1 MGNLKTHSP
10 VPYPTLDPL
19 DWSTIQPY
27 VDALLAA
34 ELTPINADAWLQQ
47 WSDLAA
53 VLAESAALIQRA
65 VNENTADKEA
75 EHRFLIHVEQIV
87 PQTKIASQALRD
99 KLLALPGYAPS
110 VETAVMLRRFR
121 TEAEIFRPANV
132 PLESELMKL
141 ANRYDKTIG
150 GLTIEWEGKTETLPQ
165 ANLHLEDPD
174 RGVRERAWRLIMAS
188 YGGQRPKLNDLYLEM
203 LALRRR
209 VAANAGLPDY
219 RAYMWRQY
227 NRFDYT
233 PADCFTF
240 HDAIEHAV
248 VPLAQRIYG
257 ELADRLGV
265 TSLRPW
271 DTEADPYGAA
281 LRPFADV
288 ADLEEGAY
296 RIFQRVDPVLAGHFA
311 AMRRGY
317 LDLPTRANKA
327 PGGYCSSLPVIGLAY
342 IFMNAA
348 GADDDVRTILHEGG
362 HAFHFMESRRHPL
375 VWNHN
380 GPMEFCEVASMSME
394 LLAAPYLARSA
405 GGFYSESEARRAY
418 AEALRRIV
426 RFLPY
431 MAVVDGFQ
439 HWVYTAAPENVTT
452 GDLDAKWVELWDRFM
467 LGIDWCG
474 LPAERETGWQ
484 RKQHIFTDPFYYVEY
499 GLAQLGALQVWR
511 NALADQP
518 RAVTDYR
525 AALALGDTR
534 PLPELFRAA
543 GATFAFD
550 RQTVGELMAL
560 IRAQLEGLTT

>member
-1 MGNLKTHSP
+1 MS
-10 VPYPTLDPL
+10 YPTLDPL
-19 DWSTIQPY
+19 DWSTIQPH

-34 ELTPINADAWLQQ
+34 ELTPAGADAWLQQ

-53 VLAESAALIQRA
+53 VLYESAAQIQRA
-65 VNENTADKEA
+65 VTENTADKEA
-75 EHRFLIHVEQIV
+75 ERRFLIHVEQII
-87 PQTKIASQALRD
+87 PQQKVASQALRD

-110 VETAVMLRRFR
+110 AETTVMLRRFR
-121 TEAEIFRPANV
+121 AEAELFRPANV

-141 ANRYDKTIG
+141 ANQYDKTIG
-150 GLTIEWEGKTETLPQ
+150 GLGIEWEGRTETLPQ

-174 RGVRERAWRLIMAS
+174 RAVRERAWRLIMAS
-188 YGGQRPKLNDLYLEM
+188 YAGQRQKLNDLYLEM

-209 VAANAGLPDY
+209 VAANADLPDY

-248 VPLAQRIYG
+248 VPLARRIYR
-257 ELADRLGV
+257 ELSDKLGV
-265 TSLRPW
+265 ASLRPW

-288 ADLEEGAY
+288 AELEEGAY
-296 RIFQRVDPVLAGHFA
+296 RIFQRVDPALAGHFA
-311 AMRRGY
+311 AMRQGY
-317 LDLPTRANKA
+317 LDLPTRTNKA
-327 PGGYCSSLPVIGLAY
+327 PGGYCSSLPVTGLAY

-362 HAFHFMESRRHPL
+362 HGFHFMESRWHPL

-394 LLAAPYLARSA
+394 LLAASYLARSE
-405 GGFYSESEARRAY
+405 GGFYTEAEARRAY

-439 HWVYTAAPENVTT
+439 HWVYTEASENVAI
-452 GDLDAKWVELWDRFM
+452 GDLDAKWSELWERFM
-467 LGIDWCG
+467 VGIDWEG

-511 NALADQP
+511 NALADQAQ
-518 RAVTDYR
+518 AVADYR

-550 RQTVGELMAL
+550 RRTVGELMAS
-560 IRAQLEGLTT
+560 ISTQLERLTA

>member
-1 MGNLKTHSP
+1 M
-10 VPYPTLDPL
+10 PYPTLDPL
-19 DWSTIQPY
+19 DWSTIQPH
-27 VDALLAA
+27 VDALLAV
-34 ELTPINADAWLQQ
+34 ELTSAGTDAWLQQ

-53 VLAESAALIQRA
+53 VLYESGAQIQRA
-65 VNENTADKEA
+65 VTENTADKEA
-75 EHRFLIHVEQIV
+75 ERRFLIHVEQIIPRAKV
-87 PQTKIASQALRD
+87 ASQALRD
-99 KLLALPGYAPS
+99 KLLGLPGYAPS
-110 VETAVMLRRFR
+110 AETTVMLRRFR
-121 TEAEIFRPANV
+121 AEADLFRPANV

-141 ANRYDKTIG
+141 ANQYDKTIG
-150 GLTIEWEGKTETLPQ
+150 GLGIEWEGRTETLPQ

-188 YGGQRPKLNDLYLEM
+188 YAGHRQKLNDLYLEM

-209 VAANAGLPDY
+209 VARNADLPDY
-219 RAYMWRQY
+219 RAYMWQQY

-248 VPLAQRIYG
+248 VPLARRIYA
-257 ELADRLGV
+257 ELADKLGV
-265 TSLRPW
+265 ESLRPW

-288 ADLEEGAY
+288 ADLEEGAH
-296 RIFQRVDPVLAGHFA
+296 RIFQRVDPVLAEHFA

-327 PGGYCSSLPVIGLAY
+327 PGAYCSNLPVIGLPY
-342 IFMNAA
+342 IFANAA
-348 GADDDVRTILHEGG
+348 GTDDDVRTLLHEGG
-362 HAFHFMESRRHPL
+362 HGFHFMESRRHPL

-380 GPMEFCEVASMSME
+380 GPMEFCEVASMGME
-394 LLAAPYLARSA
+394 MLAAPYLARSE
-405 GGFYSESEARRAY
+405 GGFYTEAEARRAY
-418 AEALRRIV
+418 AEQLRRTV

-439 HWVYTAAPENVTT
+439 HWVYTEAPENVTT
-452 GDLDAKWVELWDRFM
+452 GDLDAKWAELWDRFM
-467 LGIDWCG
+467 QGIDWG
-474 LPAERETGWQ
+474 DLPAEQETGWQ

-511 NALADQP
+511 NALADQAQ
-518 RAVTDYR
+518 AVADYR

-560 IRAQLEGLTT
+560 ISAQLERLAA